1 MFDDSIAR
9 NLKRLRVESED
20 EDSDLPDHIKWK
32 LFLAR
37 QLALLKAHI

>member
-1 MFDDSIAR
+1 MAR

-20 EDSDLPDHIKWK
+20 NYEDDLPDRIKWK

-37 QLALLKAHI
+37 QLALLKAHS